1 MQPDN
6 NNKPAYDRRLFG
18 DDKHEQHNDSHGTE
32 MGWLVSYA
40 DMMTLLF
47 GLFVLLYTMASQKD
61 GSIEQNLKDV
71 SAKYFSQVKT
81 DGKVKA
87 PPLTIMQAEIITKLE
102 SQVAQMKVIPD
113 QRATVAELQQKIQT
127 LEKQIQ
133 PAAPVVPDQR
143 QVVVE
148 LQNQIEALKKQTE
161 TITSQ
166 GEAEKKELQK
176 KLAESQA
183 QQRALASVP
192 VPEPAP
198 VAVPQVPQKKIMV
211 ISTTWETE
219 KHDVDLVIVDPNG
232 FRYTFKN
239 KRSPSSVGA
248 LEIDSRYGP
257 GLELWRT
264 QDLKPGK
271 YKILVKLYNQ
281 FGNTKD
287 AVVKTQ
293 IVTNV
298 SSIDLPQAVLNNA
311 SKEKT
316 YNVNVDE
323 QGTISVE

>member
-6 NNKPAYDRRLFG
+6 KNNKPAYDRRLFG

-81 DGKVKA
+81 EGKVKA
-87 PPLTIMQAEIITKLE
+87 PPLTIMQAEIIQKLE

-113 QRATVAELQQKIQT
+113 QRATVAELQQKVQT
-127 LEKQIQ
+127 LEKQIK
-133 PAAPVVPDQR
+133 PSAPVVPDQR
-143 QVVVE
+143 QLVTE
-148 LQNQIEALKKQTE
+148 LQKQVETLKQETQNITAQSEAKQ
-161 TITSQ
+161 
-166 GEAEKKELQK
+166 KELQK
-176 KLAESQA
+176 QLT
-183 QQRALASVP
+183 QQRVVASVP
-192 VPEPAP
+192 VPV
-198 VAVPQVPQKKIMV
+198 VAPQVPQKKIMV

-281 FGNTKD
+281 FGNAKD

-298 SSIDLPQAVLNNA
+298 SSIDLPEAVLNNA

>member
-6 NNKPAYDRRLFG
+6 KNNKPAYDRRLFG

-47 GLFVLLYTMASQKD
+47 GLFVLLYTMASHKD

-87 PPLTIMQAEIITKLE
+87 PPLTIMQAEIIQKLE

-113 QRATVAELQQKIQT
+113 QRAIVAELQQKVQT
-127 LEKQIQ
+127 LEKQVK
-133 PAAPVVPDQR
+133 PTAPVVPDQR
-143 QVVVE
+143 QLVTE
-148 LQNQIEALKKQTE
+148 LQKQVETLKQETQNITAQSEAKQ
-161 TITSQ
+161 
-166 GEAEKKELQK
+166 KELQK
-176 KLAESQA
+176 QLT
-183 QQRALASVP
+183 QQRVVASVP
-192 VPEPAP
+192 VPV
-198 VAVPQVPQKKIMV
+198 VAPQVPQKKIMV

-281 FGNTKD
+281 FGNAKD

-298 SSIDLPQAVLNNA
+298 SSIDLPEAVLNNA
-311 SKEKT
+311 SKEKS

>member
-1 MQPDN
+1 
-6 NNKPAYDRRLFG
+6 
-18 DDKHEQHNDSHGTE
+18 
-32 MGWLVSYA
+32 V
-40 DMMTLLF
+40 
-47 GLFVLLYTMASQKD
+47 
-61 GSIEQNLKDV
+61 
-71 SAKYFSQVKT
+71 
-81 DGKVKA
+81 A
-87 PPLTIMQAEIITKLE
+87 P
-102 SQVAQMKVIPD
+102 VIPD
-113 QRATVAELQQKIQT
+113 QRQMVVDLQ
-127 LEKQIQ
+127 KQI
-133 PAAPVVPDQR
+133 
-143 QVVVE
+143 E
-148 LQNQIEALKKQTE
+148 TLKQQTQ

-166 GEAEKKELQK
+166 SESAQKELQK
-176 KLAESQA
+176 QLSQAQA

-192 VPEPAP
+192 AP
-198 VAVPQVPQKKIMV
+198 TPPMPQKKIMV

-239 KRSPSSVGA
+239 KRGPSSVGA

-287 AVVKTQ
+287 AIIKTQ
-293 IVTNV
+293 IVKNV

>member
-6 NNKPAYDRRLFG
+6 KNNKPAYNRRLFG
-18 DDKHEQHNDSHGTE
+18 EDKHEQHNDSHGTE

-81 DGKVKA
+81 EGKVKA
-87 PPLTIMQAEIITKLE
+87 PPLTIMQAEIIQKLE

-113 QRATVAELQQKIQT
+113 QRATVAELQQKVQT
-127 LEKQIQ
+127 LEKQVK
-133 PAAPVVPDQR
+133 PTAPVVPDQR
-143 QVVVE
+143 QLVTE
-148 LQNQIEALKKQTE
+148 LQKQVETLKQETQNITAQSEAKQ
-161 TITSQ
+161 
-166 GEAEKKELQK
+166 KELQK
-176 KLAESQA
+176 QLT
-183 QQRALASVP
+183 QQRVVASVP
-192 VPEPAP
+192 VPV
-198 VAVPQVPQKKIMV
+198 VAPQVPQKKIMV

-281 FGNTKD
+281 FGNAKD
-287 AVVKTQ
+287 AIVKTQ

-298 SSIDLPQAVLNNA
+298 SSIDLPEAVLNNA
-311 SKEKT
+311 SKEKS

>member
-6 NNKPAYDRRLFG
+6 KNNKPAYDRRLFG

-61 GSIEQNLKDV
+61 GSIEQSLKDV

-81 DGKVKA
+81 EGKVKA
-87 PPLTIMQAEIITKLE
+87 PPLTIMQAEIIQKLE

-113 QRATVAELQQKIQT
+113 QRATVAELQQKVQT
-127 LEKQIQ
+127 LEKQIK
-133 PAAPVVPDQR
+133 PVAPVVPDQR
-143 QVVVE
+143 QLVTE
-148 LQNQIEALKKQTE
+148 LQKQVETLKQETQNITAQSEAKQ
-161 TITSQ
+161 
-166 GEAEKKELQK
+166 KELQK
-176 KLAESQA
+176 QLA
-183 QQRALASVP
+183 QQRVVASVP
-192 VPEPAP
+192 VPA
-198 VAVPQVPQKKIMV
+198 PQVPQKKIMV